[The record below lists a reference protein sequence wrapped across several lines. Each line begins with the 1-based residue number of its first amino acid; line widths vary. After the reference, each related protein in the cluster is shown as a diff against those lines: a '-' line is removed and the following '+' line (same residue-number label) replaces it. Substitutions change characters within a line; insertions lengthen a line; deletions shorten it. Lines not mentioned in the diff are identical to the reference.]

1 MKILVTGGAGFIG
14 SHLVD
19 KLVREGYKTVA
30 IDDLS
35 MGKKE
40 NINKSAKFY
49 KIDIVDKRIRSIFH
63 KENFDI
69 VFHLAAQINVRTSII
84 DPIYDAKINILG
96 SINLLENCVR
106 CKVRKFVFSST
117 GGAIYGDAKVMPTPE
132 SYLPQPNSPYGIAK
146 LAIDNYLYFYQLVHQ
161 LNFVSFRLSNVYG
174 PRQNPEGEAGV
185 VAIFI
190 DQILNK
196 KTLIINGSGRQ
207 TRDYIY
213 VDDVVNVFI
222 NAINKKA
229 CGYFNIGTSKKTSV
243 IDLYK
248 ILTKVSKTRPKIKH
262 GPPIRGE
269 LKWSALDAR
278 KAMKNFNWKPLIS
291 LEVGSKYT
299 YQWFKEKYEK
309 KNKK

>member
-19 KLVREGYKTVA
+19 RLIKEGYQTVI

-35 MGKKE
+35 SGKRV

-49 KIDIVDKRIRSIFH
+49 KIDIVDKKIKDIFH

-69 VFHLAAQINVRTSII
+69 VFHLAAQKNVRTSII
-84 DPIYDAKINILG
+84 DPIYDANINILG
-96 SINLLENCVR
+96 SINVLENCVK
-106 CKVRKFVFSST
+106 CKVRKFIYTST
-117 GGAIYGDAKVMPTPE
+117 GGAIYGDAKIMPTPE

-174 PRQNPEGEAGV
+174 PRQDPEGEAGV

-190 DQILNK
+190 DKILSN

-213 VDDVVNVFI
+213 VDDVVNVFV
-222 NAINKKA
+222 NALNKNA
-229 CGYFNIGTSKKTSV
+229 CGYFNIGTGKETSV
-243 IDLYK
+243 IKLYK
-248 ILTKVSKTRPKIKH
+248 IITKVSGTTTKVKH
-262 GPPIRGE
+262 GPPIKGE

-278 KAMKNFNWKPLIS
+278 KAMKNFNWKSVVKLNQGLKS
-291 LEVGSKYT
+291 T
-299 YQWFKEKYEK
+299 YQWFKKEYEK
-309 KNKK
+309 KSKK

>member
-19 KLVREGYKTVA
+19 RLVKEGYQTVI

-35 MGKKE
+35 SGKRV

-49 KIDIVDKRIRSIFH
+49 KIDIVDKKIKDIFH

-69 VFHLAAQINVRTSII
+69 VFHLAAQKNVRTSII
-84 DPIYDAKINILG
+84 DPIYDANINILG
-96 SINLLENCVR
+96 TLNILENCV
-106 CKVRKFVFSST
+106 KNKIKKFIFTST

-146 LAIDNYLYFYQLVHQ
+146 LAIDNYLYFYKLVHK

-174 PRQNPEGEAGV
+174 PRQDPEGEAGV

-190 DQILNK
+190 DKILNK

-207 TRDYIY
+207 TRDYIC

-222 NAINKKA
+222 NAINKKV
-229 CGYFNIGTSKKTSV
+229 CGYFNVGTSKEISV

-248 ILTKVSKTRPKIKH
+248 MLAKVSRTRPKIKH
-262 GPPIRGE
+262 GPPISGE
-269 LKWSALDAR
+269 LKWSALDAK

-291 LEVGSKYT
+291 LEVGLKYT

-309 KNKK
+309 KSKK